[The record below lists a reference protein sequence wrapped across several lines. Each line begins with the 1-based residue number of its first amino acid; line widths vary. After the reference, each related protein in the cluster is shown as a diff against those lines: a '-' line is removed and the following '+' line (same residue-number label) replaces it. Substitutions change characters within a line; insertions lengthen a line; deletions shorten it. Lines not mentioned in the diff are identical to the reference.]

1 MFSERASI
9 MDITIEAIY
18 ESGVFKPL
26 EPLEGLSEL
35 SEHDLVRLVLQPTG
49 TVEEQRLARIKLDS
63 ETAHEIGESFH
74 YSPHE
79 FEAALDKFAEGSEAM
94 PVLPPEAD
102 DRSFYYEDRD

>member
-1 MFSERASI
+1 

-18 ESGVFKPL
+18 ESGVLKPL
-26 EPLEGLSEL
+26 QPLEGLN
-35 SEHDLVRLVLQPTG
+35 EHDRVRLVLQPTG
-49 TVEEQRLARIKLDS
+49 TVGEQRLARIKLDS

-79 FEAALDKFAEGSEAM
+79 FEAALDEFAEGSEAM
-94 PVLPPEAD
+94 PVLPREAD

>member
-1 MFSERASI
+1 

-18 ESGVFKPL
+18 ESGVLKPL
-26 EPLEGLSEL
+26 EPLEGLND
-35 SEHDLVRLVLQPTG
+35 HDRVRLVLQPIG
-49 TVEEQRLARIKLDS
+49 TLAEQPLERVALAPDS
-63 ETAHEIGESFH
+63 ARKRGESFH

>member
-1 MFSERASI
+1 

-18 ESGVFKPL
+18 ESGVLKPL
-26 EPLEGLSEL
+26 EPLEGLN
-35 SEHDLVRLVLQPTG
+35 DRDRVRLVLQPID
-49 TVEEQRLARIKLDS
+49 TVAEQRRERIKLDPDA
-63 ETAHEIGESFH
+63 AHEIGESFH

-79 FEAALDKFAEGSEAM
+79 FEAALDEFAEGSEAM

>member
-1 MFSERASI
+1 

-18 ESGVFKPL
+18 ESGVLKPL
-26 EPLEGLSEL
+26 EPLEGLND
-35 SEHDLVRLVLQPTG
+35 HDRVWLVLQPID
-49 TVEEQRLARIKLDS
+49 TVAEQRLERIKLDPD
-63 ETAHEIGESFH
+63 AAREIGESFH

>member
-1 MFSERASI
+1 

-26 EPLEGLSEL
+26 EPLEGLSE
-35 SEHDLVRLVLQPTG
+35 HDLVRLVLQPAG
-49 TVEEQRLARIKLDS
+49 TVGEQRLARIKLDS

-102 DRSFYYEDRD
+102 DRSFYYEDRG